1 MMKRTVC
8 VIFFVA
14 VCAFQLKAQDVI
26 VPDGYELVD
35 SLVYRPAAAV
45 DTTLAGKSVW
55 NVLPSTAKGDASD
68 VRVSQSGAIREA
80 FDAQIEANP
89 SRTISGFRVRI
100 FFDNGQ
106 NSRNESEAVL
116 RRFESTYHGIPAYRT
131 YANPYFKVT
140 AGDFRTRSEAMALL
154 VKLRN
159 EFPRALM
166 VKEKI
171 NWPAADA
178 SSTYVVDTVRVLR
191 PVAVQT
197 MSPQTE

>member
-1 MMKRTVC
+1 MMKR
-8 VIFFVA
+8 ILLVA
-14 VCAFQLKAQDVI
+14 LFAVLGCLAATAQDV
-26 VPDGYELVD
+26 VAPEGYVVVD
-35 SLVYRPAAAV
+35 SLVYRPVAGA
-45 DTTLAGKSVW
+45 DSTLVGKSVW
-55 NVLPSTAKGDASD
+55 NVMPSRSKGDAAD
-68 VRVSQSGAIREA
+68 VRVSQSAQIRSA
-80 FDAQIEANP
+80 LDAQVGMNS
-89 SRTISGFRVRI
+89 SRAIAGYRVRI

-116 RRFESTYHGIPAYRT
+116 KRFESIYHGIPAYRT

-140 AGDFRTRSEAMALL
+140 VGDFRTRSEAMSLL

-178 SSTYVVDTVRVLR
+178 GCTYVVDTVRVLR
-191 PVAVQT
+191 PVGT
-197 MSPQTE
+197 INN